1 MRLVRPSVEILD
13 NINGD
18 EILKRLEQVARTC
31 YKSEDKITESTD
43 SAKKLLGTIMQVHH
57 ESILEF
63 VDITVKFTCSR
74 VTSQSIVRHR
84 LGSYAQE
91 STRYCNYAKDKF
103 DNQLTFIIP
112 RWSML
117 HQGTYDIDELANVNT
132 KDRVLYT
139 RLYTIESTYNAL
151 VKLGCRAEEARDIL
165 PLCIKT
171 EINVKYNLREWRH
184 FFTLRCSDKAHPEI
198 RLLART
204 LLKSFRDKIP
214 VIFDDLYEKFIP
226 SADST
231 NSVQESKA

>member
-1 MRLVRPSVEILD
+1 MKLVRPSVEILD

-43 SAKKLLGTIMQVHH
+43 SAKKLIGTIMQVHH

-63 VDITVKFTCSR
+63 VDITVKFTCSIGCAR
-74 VTSQSIVRHR
+74 EITRHR
-84 LGSYAQE
+84 VGSYTQE
-91 STRYCNYAKDKF
+91 STRYCNYSKDKF

-112 RWSML
+112 KWSML
-117 HQGTYDIDELANVNT
+117 KPGE
-132 KDRVLYT
+132 
-139 RLYTIESTYNAL
+139 YTIDDVLENAEPRDCLFLENCKNSELIYNRL

-165 PLCIKT
+165 PLCTKT

-204 LLKSFRDKIP
+204 LLKRFHNEIP
-214 VIFDDLYEKFIP
+214 LIFDDLYEQYIEY
-226 SADST
+226 SDSK
-231 NSVQESKA
+231 S